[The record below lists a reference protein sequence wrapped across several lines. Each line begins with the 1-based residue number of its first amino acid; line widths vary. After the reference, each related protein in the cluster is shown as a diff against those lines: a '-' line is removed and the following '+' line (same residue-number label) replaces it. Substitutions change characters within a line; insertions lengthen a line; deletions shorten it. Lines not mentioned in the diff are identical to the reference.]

1 MRASPALVFSGR
13 ARPVVRARKEWV
25 PGRAAHGKQKRETAM
40 QGARAGLRGLYV
52 AALAVAGALGALGA
66 SNPAAAQDYPN
77 KPVELVVGIGA
88 GSTTDVTARVAAK
101 FLSQQLKRPV
111 IVVNKPGAGGT
122 IGADYVAHAPADGYT
137 LLWASGSLPAFHYLY
152 KLRFDPLRDLAPVG
166 EVAQGGLVMI
176 TRPDAPWKN
185 LAELVAYAKSKPPGT
200 VTYASAGIGSNAQI
214 FSEIFAQ
221 TTGLKFLHIPYK
233 GSSAALTDVLDGTI
247 DFVFDGL
254 ATSKPLIEAGR
265 VHALAYSA
273 ATRSTFLPQVPT
285 MAQAGVPQFSQ
296 RIWLGIFAPGG
307 TPQPIIDKLSEA
319 TNAFVATPEF
329 KHDMSSNF
337 YEPFPLKSAAFA
349 ELMRKETAEW
359 DVQLARMNVPRAQ

>member
-1 MRASPALVFSGR
+1 MQIRAAQLGLSVFLLVGTACLAAHSPA
-13 ARPVVRARKEWV
+13 
-25 PGRAAHGKQKRETAM
+25 
-40 QGARAGLRGLYV
+40 
-52 AALAVAGALGALGA
+52 AV
-66 SNPAAAQDYPN
+66 AQDYPN
-77 KPVELVVGIGA
+77 KPIELVVGIGA

-101 FLSQQLKRPV
+101 FLSEQLKRPV
-111 IVVNKPGAGGT
+111 IVVNRPGAGGT
-122 IGADYVAHAPADGYT
+122 IGADFVAHAAPDGYT

-166 EVAQGGLVMI
+166 EVAQGGLVMT

-247 DFVFDGL
+247 DFVFDGIT
-254 ATSKPLIEAGR
+254 TSKPLIEAGR
-265 VHALAYSA
+265 VRALGYSA
-273 ATRSTFLPQVPT
+273 GTRSTFLPNVPT
-285 MAQAGVPQFSQ
+285 MAQAGVTDFSQ

-307 TPQPIIDKLSEA
+307 TPKAVIDKLSDA
-319 TNAFVATPEF
+319 TEAFVMTPEF
-329 KHDMSSNF
+329 KKDMGSNF
-337 YEPFPLKSAAFA
+337 YEPFPLKSAEFA
-349 ELMRKETAEW
+349 DLMRKETADW
-359 DVQLARMNVPRAQ
+359 DTQLARMNVPRAE

>member
-1 MRASPALVFSGR
+1 
-13 ARPVVRARKEWV
+13 
-25 PGRAAHGKQKRETAM
+25 M
-40 QGARAGLRGLYV
+40 QTGLAGLRGLLR
-52 AALAVAGALGALGA
+52 AAMAAIGVFGALGACGPAGA
-66 SNPAAAQDYPN
+66 QGFPD
-77 KPVELVVGIGA
+77 KPIELVVGIGA

-101 FLSQQLKRPV
+101 FLSQQLKQPV

-176 TRPDAPWKN
+176 TRPDAPWKS

-254 ATSKPLIEAGR
+254 STSKPLIEAGR
-265 VHALAYSA
+265 VRALAYSA
-273 ATRSTFLPQVPT
+273 GTRSTFLSQVPT

-307 TPQPIIDKLSEA
+307 TPQAIVEKLSDA
-319 TNAFVATPEF
+319 TSAFVATPEF
-329 KHDMSSNF
+329 KHDMGSNF
-337 YEPFPLKSAAFA
+337 YEPFPLKSAQFA